1 MNRIWLFA
9 LTALALVAHVASAAG
24 APDPELEAILS
35 VMGYGYSVKV
45 LVNGADTG
53 VQGGKSESKR
63 LFAKN
68 HPMIAKAAP
77 AVRAR
82 HFLLVPGANEIVIEY
97 SKTDPKASDRLD
109 VTLEAD
115 GYPKPLLQLVNREK
129 ASDKLNVSVQ
139 IQKTAPA
146 GFKPV
151 LIGEAK

>member
-1 MNRIWLFA
+1 MNRIWPVVFA
-9 LTALALVAHVASAAG
+9 ALALVALSARGAG
-24 APDPELEAILS
+24 APDSDVEAILS

-45 LVNGADTG
+45 LVNGVDTG

-63 LFAKN
+63 FFGKG
-68 HPMIAKAAP
+68 HPMMQQAAP

-82 HFLLVPGANEIVIEY
+82 HFLLQPGANEIAIEY
-97 SKTDPKASDRLD
+97 SKTDPKASDRLEI
-109 VTLEAD
+109 TLEAE
-115 GYPKPLLQLVNREK
+115 GYPTPLLQLVNREK
-129 ASDKLNVSVQ
+129 ASDQVSVSVQ

>member
-1 MNRIWLFA
+1 MNRVWIPVLTAITLFA
-9 LTALALVAHVASAAG
+9 LAARGAG
-24 APDPELEAILS
+24 APEPDVEAILS

-68 HPMIAKAAP
+68 HPMVAKAAP

-82 HFLLVPGANEIVIEY
+82 HFLLLPGANEIVIEY
-97 SKTDPKASDRLD
+97 SKTDPKTTDRLEI
-109 VTLEAD
+109 TLEAD

-129 ASDKLNVSVQ
+129 ASDKLSVSVQ